1 MNADDDPLSFLTND
15 NSLNQENAQTDTTQ
29 DDLKEVEQNT
39 KEEKMEKLIS
49 EKYDMERLLIAL
61 IKRVNI
67 IMWVLK
73 NDNNK
78 ITLSVD
84 DRADMTNLSMD
95 DFKLTQDE
103 TTTKVKT
110 LVEIM
115 GTNERISQLNYNL
128 IFNAL
133 QRS

>member
-67 IMWVLK
+67 IMGVLK